1 MITRYRDMA
10 GDEVRIN
17 AFRKA
22 IEAVVRPGDLVAD
35 IGCGLGTYAIFAC
48 RAGAA
53 KVYAVEREDIILT
66 ARRIAEENGCADRIE
81 FIRADAGS
89 LTFDEPV
96 DVLITEDFAVTFVDP
111 STERLLRHARTRLL
125 KTSGRLV
132 PQTVSLWAAPVSYP
146 DLYRRIDQWS
156 DDQQAYG
163 IDFSAAREP
172 TMNTVHK
179 AGLRAEHLLGKPKE
193 LHRIDLQRGTE
204 PAFDIAVRCRAR
216 ATADVHGVAVW
227 FEAQLAPGVRLSN
240 APGAP
245 PTLWGQGFLPLA
257 RPIKARENSHIET
270 RIAARIG
277 PAADRTWWQWEVS
290 SGRESTD
297 GTTFRAFP
305 TSLADLAAGSVDA
318 RPGLSSDGQITLYI
332 LQTLAQGGI
341 IEEVANGL
349 CREFPGEF
357 TTVRDAL
364 GRVGAVARRYGHRP
378 ECDDDH

>member
-10 GDEVRIN
+10 GDEVRVN
-17 AFRKA
+17 AFRRA
-22 IEAVVRPGDLVAD
+22 IEAVVRPGDVVAD

-66 ARRIAEENGCADRIE
+66 ARRIAEGNGCSDRIE
-81 FIRADAGS
+81 FIRADATS
-89 LTFDEPV
+89 LAFAEPA

-111 STERLLRHARTRLL
+111 STECLLRHARTRLL

-132 PQTVSLWAAPVSYP
+132 PQSVSLWAAPVSHS
-146 DLYRRIDQWS
+146 DLYRRIDLWA

-172 TMNTVHK
+172 AMNAVHK

-193 LHRIDLQRGTE
+193 LHRIDLQRGPE
-204 PAFDIAVRCRAR
+204 HAFDAAVRCRAR
-216 ATADVHGVAVW
+216 AACDVHGVAVW

-257 RPIKARENSHIET
+257 RPIRARENGLIEMH
-270 RIAARIG
+270 IAARIG
-277 PAADRTWWQWEVS
+277 PAAERAWWQWEVT
-290 SGRESTD
+290 SGPESAD

-305 TSLADLAAGSVDA
+305 TSQADLAAGSVDA
-318 RPGLSSDGQITLYI
+318 RPGLSPDGQMTASI
-332 LQTLAQGGI
+332 LRILAQGGTI
-341 IEEVANGL
+341 NEAAEVL
-349 CREFPGEF
+349 CREFPDEF

-364 GRVGAVARRYGHRP
+364 GRAGAVARRYGHRP
-378 ECDDDH
+378 E